1 MTNILWNAS
10 VAAGSEIWEIV
21 FRSDPDQI
29 DYNVKC
35 VKCQPC
41 SIITK
46 SFKGLYNISYHK
58 NLQIQRIILKIKVI
72 KAEVLV
78 VRPRVDNELLKSR
91 LSTGTNWITSIIF
104 VIFIFTIF
112 SYL

>member
-35 VKCQPC
+35 VKGQPC
-41 SIITK
+41 SII
-46 SFKGLYNISYHK
+46 KGIAHNISYHK
-58 NLQIQRIILKIKVI
+58 YLQIQRIILKIKVI

-104 VIFIFTIF
+104 VIFIFAIF
-112 SYL
+112 SYF